1 MQSTLVVDNFGV
13 KYIGEKHALHLE
25 QTLKEIYKITVKW
38 DRGQYIGITLDW
50 DYNQWQVH
58 LYMPGHIKKALK

>member
-50 DYNQWQVH
+50 DYNQ
-58 LYMPGHIKKALK
+58 